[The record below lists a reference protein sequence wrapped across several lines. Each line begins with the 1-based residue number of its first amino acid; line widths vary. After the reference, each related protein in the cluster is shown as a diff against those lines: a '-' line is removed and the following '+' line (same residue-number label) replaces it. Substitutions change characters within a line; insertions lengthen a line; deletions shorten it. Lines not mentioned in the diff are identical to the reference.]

1 MNSPI
6 VSSCEKGA
14 SEKGASLLNQATS
27 NSNESSSTFYSKISM
42 SSLRWAATH
51 FKALQPREK
60 ADDIEQQGVPLYSKS
75 VVLTVPKSEH
85 VSVIVRNGL
94 EGSTLI
100 HVHCSG
106 KMPDWLP
113 TISSLQCKRTKLHA
127 LPRLQL
133 HSCTITSK
141 STDKHT
147 DARN

>member
-60 ADDIEQQGVPLYSKS
+60 ADDIEQQGVPGDVVEGDDGTSVFEVGGVDGTKVRTRECNSKKW
-75 VVLTVPKSEH
+75 T
-85 VSVIVRNGL
+85 R
-94 EGSTLI
+94 
-100 HVHCSG
+100 G
-106 KMPDWLP
+106 KYAD
-113 TISSLQCKRTKLHA
+113 TRSL
-127 LPRLQL
+127 
-133 HSCTITSK
+133 
-141 STDKHT
+141 
-147 DARN
+147 